1 MPCLPSQLRSISSEL
16 VICWLHIKGRKIRK
30 NSSQSLQRKLHRGPV
45 LLIHALGGI
54 RIQNFRG
61 YGETPAFRRDVNHL
75 ALRHGE
81 RYHVQMAAVAQHQRQ
96 RAHVRQRF
104 LLLGFLR
111 FRHGRR
117 HAQFAAHIIAILS
130 AFVPPILVAPSL
142 LIIRRSLLVIALRV
156 VLLHRLLWLVRCR
169 IARRRVIISANSQ
182 QINYPRRSNPGR
194 TNRWRIMPGTQRPAD
209 RRENSVACVL
219 ISRR

>member
-104 LLLGFLR
+104 LLLGLLR
-111 FRHGRR
+111 FRRGRR
-117 HAQFAAHIIAILS
+117 HAQSATHIIPILS
-130 AFVPPILVAPSL
+130 AFVPPIQIAPSL
-142 LIIRRSLLVIALRV
+142 LIVRRGLLVVALLV
-156 VLLHRLLWLVRCR
+156 VLLHRLLWLVRCG
-169 IARRRVIISANSQ
+169 IARRCVIISADSE
-182 QINYPRRSNPGR
+182 QISYPRR
-194 TNRWRIMPGTQRPAD
+194 TNRRENRRRIMTRTQWFAD
-209 RRENSVACVL
+209 RREYSVACVL
-219 ISRR
+219 ISQR